1 MVQICVDVSPETHAK
16 LRYIM
21 VANGFRSLKSLF
33 KHIVNEY
40 VDAYYQESQTQAVQG
55 QGG

>member
-1 MVQICVDVSPETHAK
+1 
-16 LRYIM
+16 M

-40 VDAYYQESQTQAVQG
+40 VDAYYQEVQAQTVQG
-55 QGG
+55 QGEYAKS